1 MIYNQGRKCNIALS
15 TGEIIMKPM
24 PPEKLLRVSDGA
36 RELALKESTLRAWIL
51 SRRIRV
57 VRIGRRA
64 IRIPMSEVVRLIEEG
79 TVPAREE
86 RG

>member
-1 MIYNQGRKCNIALS
+1 
-15 TGEIIMKPM
+15 MKTM
-24 PPEKLLRVSDGA
+24 PSERLLRVSEGA

-51 SRRIRV
+51 TRRIRV

-79 TVPAREE
+79 TVPALADQR
-86 RG
+86 